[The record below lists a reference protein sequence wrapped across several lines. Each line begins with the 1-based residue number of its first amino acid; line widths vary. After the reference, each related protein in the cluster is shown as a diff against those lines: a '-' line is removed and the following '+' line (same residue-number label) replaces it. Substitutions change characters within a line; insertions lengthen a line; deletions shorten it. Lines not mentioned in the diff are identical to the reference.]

1 MIDIMPLLSE
11 NVKNHFISLPASHQ
25 KEWVNYVNEAKKEET
40 RLKRVLKMQMSFCE
54 KYTLEGEL
62 QVINLLEEIININS
76 QEGNAL
82 AEAFISAIGNNHS
95 GVYCVAYKWAIAFL
109 VQWYQNSEPSSMRA
123 IAIYG
128 ILNDL
133 YYFDPIEEQAANAD
147 NTTIKEEIK
156 QLLALFADKN

>member
-1 MIDIMPLLSE
+1 MIDITSLLSE
-11 NVKNHFISLPASHQ
+11 NVKKHFLTLPASHQ
-25 KEWVNYVNEAKKEET
+25 KEWVNYINEAKKEET
-40 RLKRVLKMQMSFCE
+40 RLKRVLKMQVSFCE

-62 QVINLLEEIININS
+62 QVINLLEQISSVSS

-82 AEAFISAIGNNHS
+82 AEAFINVIGNNHS

-109 VQWYQNSEPSSMRA
+109 VQLYQNSEPSSLRA

-133 YYFDPIEEQAANAD
+133 YYFEPKEEQAANAD

-156 QLLALFADKN
+156 QLLAPFADKN

>member
-1 MIDIMPLLSE
+1 MIDITSLLSE

-25 KEWVNYVNEAKKEET
+25 KEWVNYINEAKKEET
-40 RLKRVLKMQMSFCE
+40 RLKRVLKMQLSFCE

-62 QVINLLEEIININS
+62 QVINLLEQIININS
-76 QEGNAL
+76 QIGNAL
-82 AEAFISAIGNNHS
+82 AEAFINAIGNNHS

-109 VQWYQNSEPSSMRA
+109 VQLYQNSELSSLRA

-133 YYFDPIEEQAANAD
+133 YYFEPIEEQAANAD
-147 NTTIKEEIK
+147 STTIKEEIK
-156 QLLALFADKN
+156 QLLAPFADKN

>member
-1 MIDIMPLLSE
+1 M
-11 NVKNHFISLPASHQ
+11 Q
-25 KEWVNYVNEAKKEET
+25 K
-40 RLKRVLKMQMSFCE
+40 SFCE
-54 KYTLEGEL
+54 KYTLEGDI
-62 QVINLLEEIININS
+62 QIINLLEQIININS

-109 VQWYQNSEPSSMRA
+109 VQLYQNSEPSSLRA

-133 YYFDPIEEQAANAD
+133 YYFEPIEKQGASLD
-147 NTTIKEEIK
+147 NSAIKEELK
-156 QLLALFADKN
+156 ELLAPFADKN

>member
-1 MIDIMPLLSE
+1 MVDITPLLSE
-11 NVKNHFISLPASHQ
+11 NVKKHFLTLPASHQ

-54 KYTLEGEL
+54 KYTLEGDT
-62 QVINLLEEIININS
+62 QVINLLEQIGS
-76 QEGNAL
+76 VSTQEGNAL

-109 VQWYQNSEPSSMRA
+109 VQLYQNSEPSSLRA

-133 YYFDPIEEQAANAD
+133 YYFEPIEEQAANAD

-156 QLLALFADKN
+156 QLLAPFADKN

>member
-1 MIDIMPLLSE
+1 MVDIMPLLSE
-11 NVKNHFISLPASHQ
+11 NVKKHFLTLPASHQ
-25 KEWVNYVNEAKKEET
+25 KEWVSYINEAKKEET
-40 RLKRVLKMQMSFCE
+40 RLKRVLKIQMSFCE
-54 KYTLEGEL
+54 KYTLEGEP
-62 QVINLLEEIININS
+62 QVINLLEQIININS

-95 GVYCVAYKWAIAFL
+95 GVYCVTYKWAIAFL
-109 VQWYQNSEPSSMRA
+109 VQLYQNSDSSSMRA

-133 YYFDPIEEQAANAD
+133 YYFEPIEEQAANAD

-156 QLLALFADKN
+156 QLLVPFEDKN

>member
-1 MIDIMPLLSE
+1 MVNITPLLSE
-11 NVKNHFISLPASHQ
+11 NVKKHFITLPASHQ
-25 KEWVNYVNEAKKEET
+25 KEWVSYINEAKKEET
-40 RLKRVLKMQMSFCE
+40 RLKRVLKMQVSFCE
-54 KYTLEGEL
+54 KYTLEGEP

-109 VQWYQNSEPSSMRA
+109 VQLYQNSEPSSLRA

-133 YYFDPIEEQAANAD
+133 YYFEPIEEQAANAD

-156 QLLALFADKN
+156 QLLVPFEDKN

>member
-1 MIDIMPLLSE
+1 MINIAPLLSE
-11 NVKNHFISLPASHQ
+11 NVKKHFLTLPASHQ

-40 RLKRVLKMQMSFCE
+40 RLKRVLKMQKLFCE
-54 KYTLEGEL
+54 KYTLEGEP

-82 AEAFISAIGNNHS
+82 AEAFINAIGNNHS
-95 GVYCVAYKWAIAFL
+95 GVYCVEYKWAIAFL
-109 VQWYQNSEPSSMRA
+109 VQLYKNSEPSSLRA

-133 YYFDPIEEQAANAD
+133 YYFEPIEKQAANAD

-156 QLLALFADKN
+156 QLLAPFADKN

>member
-1 MIDIMPLLSE
+1 MVDITPLLSE
-11 NVKNHFISLPASHQ
+11 NVKKHFITLPASHQ
-25 KEWVNYVNEAKKEET
+25 KEWVNYINEAKKEET
-40 RLKRVLKMQMSFCE
+40 RLKRVLKMQLSFCE
-54 KYTLEGEL
+54 KYILEGDP
-62 QVINLLEEIININS
+62 QIINLLEGIININS

-109 VQWYQNSEPSSMRA
+109 VQLYQNSEPSSLRA

-133 YYFDPIEEQAANAD
+133 YYFEPIEEQAANAD

-156 QLLALFADKN
+156 QLLAPFADKN

>member
-1 MIDIMPLLSE
+1 MVDITPLLSE
-11 NVKNHFISLPASHQ
+11 NVKKHFITLPASHQ
-25 KEWVNYVNEAKKEET
+25 KEWVSYINEAKKEET
-40 RLKRVLKMQMSFCE
+40 RLKRVLKMQLSFCE
-54 KYTLEGEL
+54 KYILEGDP
-62 QVINLLEEIININS
+62 QIINLLEGIININS

-109 VQWYQNSEPSSMRA
+109 VQLYQNSEPSSMRA

-133 YYFDPIEEQAANAD
+133 YYFEPIEEQAANAD

-156 QLLALFADKN
+156 QLLAPFADKH

>member
-1 MIDIMPLLSE
+1 MVDITPFLSE
-11 NVKNHFISLPASHQ
+11 NVKKHFISLPASHQ
-25 KEWVNYVNEAKKEET
+25 KEWVNYINEAKKEET

-54 KYTLEGEL
+54 KYTLEGDP

-109 VQWYQNSEPSSMRA
+109 VQLYQNSEPSSLRA

-133 YYFDPIEEQAANAD
+133 YYFEPIEEQAANAD

-156 QLLALFADKN
+156 QLLAPFADKN

>member
-1 MIDIMPLLSE
+1 
-11 NVKNHFISLPASHQ
+11 
-25 KEWVNYVNEAKKEET
+25 
-40 RLKRVLKMQMSFCE
+40 MQLSFCE
-54 KYTLEGEL
+54 KYTLEGEP
-62 QVINLLEEIININS
+62 QVINLLEQIININS

-109 VQWYQNSEPSSMRA
+109 VQLYQNSEPSSLRA
-123 IAIYG
+123 IAIYA

-133 YYFDPIEEQAANAD
+133 YYFEPIEEQAANAD

>member
-1 MIDIMPLLSE
+1 MVDITPLLSE
-11 NVKNHFISLPASHQ
+11 NVKKHFITLPASHQ
-25 KEWVNYVNEAKKEET
+25 KEWVSYINEAKKEET
-40 RLKRVLKMQMSFCE
+40 RLKRVLKMQLSFCE

-62 QVINLLEEIININS
+62 QVINLLEQIININS

-82 AEAFISAIGNNHS
+82 AEAFINAIGNNHS

-109 VQWYQNSEPSSMRA
+109 VQLYQNSEPSSLRA
-123 IAIYG
+123 IAIYA

-133 YYFDPIEEQAANAD
+133 YYFEPIEEQAANAD

-156 QLLALFADKN
+156 QLLAPFADKN

>member
-1 MIDIMPLLSE
+1 MIDITPLLSE
-11 NVKNHFISLPASHQ
+11 NVKKHFITLPASHQ
-25 KEWVNYVNEAKKEET
+25 KEWISYINEAKKEET
-40 RLKRVLKMQMSFCE
+40 RLKRVLKMQLSFCE
-54 KYTLEGEL
+54 KYILEGDP
-62 QVINLLEEIININS
+62 QIINLLEGIININS

-109 VQWYQNSEPSSMRA
+109 VQLYKNSEPSSLRA

-133 YYFDPIEEQAANAD
+133 YYFEPIEEQAVNAD

-156 QLLALFADKN
+156 QLLAPFADKN

>member
-11 NVKNHFISLPASHQ
+11 NVKKHFITLPASHQ
-25 KEWVNYVNEAKKEET
+25 KEWVSYINEAKKEET

-54 KYTLEGEL
+54 KYTLEGEP
-62 QVINLLEEIININS
+62 QVINLLEQIININS
-76 QEGNAL
+76 QEGNVL

-95 GVYCVAYKWAIAFL
+95 GVYCVEYKWAIAFL
-109 VQWYQNSEPSSMRA
+109 GQMYQISQPNTSRA
-123 IAIYG
+123 IALYG

-133 YYFDPIEEQAANAD
+133 YYFEPIEEQAINAD

-156 QLLALFADKN
+156 QLLAPFADKN

>member
-1 MIDIMPLLSE
+1 MVDITPLLSE
-11 NVKNHFISLPASHQ
+11 NVKKHFITLPASHQ
-25 KEWVNYVNEAKKEET
+25 KEWVNYINEAKKEET
-40 RLKRVLKMQMSFCE
+40 RLKRVLKMQLSFCE
-54 KYTLEGEL
+54 KYILEGDP
-62 QVINLLEEIININS
+62 QIINLLEGIININS

-109 VQWYQNSEPSSMRA
+109 VQLYQNSEPSSMRA

-133 YYFDPIEEQAANAD
+133 YYFEPIEEQAANAD

-156 QLLALFADKN
+156 QLLVPFEDKN

>member
-1 MIDIMPLLSE
+1 MVDITPFLSE
-11 NVKNHFISLPASHQ
+11 NVKKHFITLPASHQ
-25 KEWVNYVNEAKKEET
+25 KEWVNYINEAKKEET
-40 RLKRVLKMQMSFCE
+40 RLKRVLKMQLSFCE
-54 KYTLEGEL
+54 KYTLEGDP
-62 QVINLLEEIININS
+62 QVINLLEGIININS

-109 VQWYQNSEPSSMRA
+109 VQLYQNSEPSSLRA

-133 YYFDPIEEQAANAD
+133 YYFEPIEEQAANAD

-156 QLLALFADKN
+156 QLLVPFEDKN

>member
-1 MIDIMPLLSE
+1 MIDITPLLSE
-11 NVKNHFISLPASHQ
+11 NVKKHFVALPASHQ

-54 KYTLEGEL
+54 KYTLEGDP
-62 QVINLLEEIININS
+62 QVINLLEQIININS

-109 VQWYQNSEPSSMRA
+109 VQLYQNSDPSSMRA
-123 IAIYG
+123 IAIYA

-133 YYFDPIEEQAANAD
+133 YYFEPIEEQAANAD
-147 NTTIKEEIK
+147 NATIKEEIK
-156 QLLALFADKN
+156 QLLAPFADKN

>member
-1 MIDIMPLLSE
+1 MVEITSLLSE
-11 NVKNHFISLPASHQ
+11 NVKKHFLTLPASHQ
-25 KEWVNYVNEAKKEET
+25 KEWVSYINEAKKEET

-54 KYTLEGEL
+54 KYTLEGEP
-62 QVINLLEEIININS
+62 QVINLLEEFININS

-133 YYFDPIEEQAANAD
+133 YYFEPIEKQAANAD